1 LKAGSLTEKFPRLL
15 EATPRLSPDDN
26 TYVVRPDGY
35 VGLTTGADD
44 WDEVEEY
51 LKNWNREAATSA
63 FVTSR
68 QHRYGIGIQSNAGTQ
83 QA

>member
-1 LKAGSLTEKFPRLL
+1 
-15 EATPRLSPDDN
+15 
-26 TYVVRPDGY
+26 VVRPDGY

-68 QHRYGIGIQSNAGTQ
+68 QHSYGIGIQSNAGTQ

>member
-51 LKNWNREAATSA
+51 LKNWN
-63 FVTSR
+63 
-68 QHRYGIGIQSNAGTQ
+68 
-83 QA
+83 